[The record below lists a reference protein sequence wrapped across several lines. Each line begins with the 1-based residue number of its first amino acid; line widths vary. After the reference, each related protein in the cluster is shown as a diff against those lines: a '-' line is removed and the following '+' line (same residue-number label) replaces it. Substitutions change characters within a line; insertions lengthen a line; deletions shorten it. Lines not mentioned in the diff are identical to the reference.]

1 MWQIA
6 SDFIT
11 FLGWFWQNLGEVWSY
26 VISPVKY
33 VFTFVKSF
41 FLSALTPPIPAEEI
55 WVFPSN
61 VLSVFNAV
69 PYWHTII
76 SVIAISLMLIF
87 SFYIIKQ
94 FLKV

>member
-11 FLGWFWQNLGEVWSY
+11 FLGWFFQNLGELFGY
-26 VISPVKY
+26 IFLPVKY
-33 VFTFVKSF
+33 IFTFVKSF

-55 WVFPSN
+55 WSFSDEIIEIY
-61 VLSVFNAV
+61 NAI
-69 PYWHTII
+69 PYWNE
-76 SVIAISLMLIF
+76 VIVAIGVALMLLF
-87 SFYIIKQ
+87 SFYIMKQ